1 MRKFRVTVTRTDEFE
16 ISIDENRIDGNLITD
31 FEGCMFNLGKDKI
44 RKLAE
49 HIGSNSVDNYNLFI
63 EGIGYVKIDGVIR
76 SDMGMT
82 KGISVESK
90 IIEDTEVESREIK
103 SQSFGNANRGEDN
116 CILNTVN

>member
-1 MRKFRVTVTRTDEFE
+1 MRKFKVTVTRTDEFE
-16 ISIDENRIDGNLITD
+16 ISIDENRIDENLITD

-76 SDMGMT
+76 SDIGMT
-82 KGISVESK
+82 KGINVESK

-103 SQSFGNANRGEDN
+103 
-116 CILNTVN
+116 L

>member
-16 ISIDENRIDGNLITD
+16 ISIDENRIDENLITD

-49 HIGSNSVDNYNLFI
+49 HICSNSVDNYNLFI

-82 KGISVESK
+82 KGINVESK
-90 IIEDTEVESREIK
+90 IIEDTEIESREIK
-103 SQSFGNANRGEDN
+103 A
-116 CILNTVN
+116 